1 MFFWIIRKVL
11 AINMETTKKKGLRPW
26 RELSGLRKVLRVL
39 WIFVLAALAATALLF
54 GYLTATEFKPASK
67 ENLGVTSG
75 TDAINKVD
83 QGKELSILTWNI
95 GYGALGDNADFFM
108 DGGKSVKTADEKRV
122 MENMK
127 GIRGEV
133 SAIDPDFA
141 FFQEV
146 DRDSHRSSGIDEAR
160 LIRNGRSNGDSTF
173 AYNFRVKFI
182 PYPVPPIGKV
192 NSGILTSSDYKIQNS
207 VRRQLYCPFKWPVS
221 LGNLKR
227 CLMVDRV
234 KINGSSKEL
243 VLINLH
249 LEAYD
254 SGTGKI
260 KQTKML
266 RDVMD
271 KERAKGNYVIA
282 GGDFNQCFSEADVAA
297 FKQYPGTWKPG
308 VLDYSQFKG
317 YRLLMDNSDP
327 SCRSLDRAF
336 KGADPDK
343 FQYYSI
349 DGFIVSDNVTVNS
362 VKTRNLSFKNS
373 DHNPV
378 VMKFVLN

>member
-1 MFFWIIRKVL
+1 
-11 AINMETTKKKGLRPW
+11 METTKKKGLRPW
-26 RELSGLRKVLRVL
+26 RELSGLRKLLRVL
-39 WIFVLAALAATALLF
+39 WIFVLAVLAATALLF
-54 GYLTATEFKPASK
+54 GYLTATEFKPAAK

-127 GIRGEV
+127 GISEEV

-160 LIRNGRSNGDSTF
+160 LIRKGRSNGDSTF

-282 GGDFNQCFSEADVAA
+282 EAILTNVSLRPMWQHLSSIREHGSREFWTTASSRDTGSLWTIPIQAA
-297 FKQYPGTWKPG
+297 GPWTEPSK
-308 VLDYSQFKG
+308 VLTLTNSSTTASTGSSFQIT
-317 YRLLMDNSDP
+317 LL
-327 SCRSLDRAF
+327 
-336 KGADPDK
+336 
-343 FQYYSI
+343 
-349 DGFIVSDNVTVNS
+349 
-362 VKTRNLSFKNS
+362 
-373 DHNPV
+373 
-378 VMKFVLN
+378 